1 MRRPCLW
8 ATPLLLAA
16 CSGPLPSQRL
26 GLAPLTDPGPYRVRL
41 APHKLDPTLPDPD
54 AAPPAA
60 PPPAHT
66 PSRPPGRRGG
76 GIVSLTAQ
84 DLAPV
89 HAWLG
94 TPDHGQWILGDV
106 VDVVVSKE
114 FFASTLTVNTIS
126 GWLKE
131 VAVRREDRI
140 VGDDEL
146 ITLTYMGQPG
156 TEHAITA
163 PRVQLG
169 PGLMVSA
176 RRVLRLRMVK
186 TEDPSRPVRARIVAQ
201 GRSRRGQG
209 DQVVQRGDVLQ
220 IRGDLVWDARARRW
234 VWSAS

>member
-1 MRRPCLW
+1 MRRLGLC
-8 ATPLLLAA
+8 ATALLLAA
-16 CSGPLPSQRL
+16 CTGPLPSQRV

-41 APHKLDPTLPDPD
+41 APYKLDPSLPDPYAAPQ
-54 AAPPAA
+54 AAPPA
-60 PPPAHT
+60 P
-66 PSRPPGRRGG
+66 PSRPPSRRGG
-76 GIVSLTAQ
+76 GVVALSAH

-94 TPDHGQWILGDV
+94 TPDNGQWILGDV

-126 GWLKE
+126 GFMRE
-131 VAVRREDRI
+131 VTVRREDRM

-146 ITLTYMGQPG
+146 VTLTYMGQPG

-201 GRSRRGQG
+201 GRSRRGHG
-209 DQVVQRGDVLQ
+209 DKVVQRGDVLQ
-220 IRGDLVWDARARRW
+220 IRGELAWDPRSRRW